1 MVGIRGLSPSRNGSK
16 LVSVVIKPAAELEL
30 VGGAPILELV
40 NTQEGPRGGEPG
52 HDFLRDYGELVA
64 WGEHVG
70 ILDGPAALAVE
81 ARRRPEAAAQVLDD
95 TRALR
100 AAAHAV
106 FSAVATHAPPP
117 GEPLAHLD
125 TAYAEAVRHARL
137 APAGPARFDHV
148 WDGASLERRAVAA
161 RLLGRRPSA
170 QRPARPGQGMRRVS
184 LALHRLQP
192 QPQPALVH
200 DEHLRRERED
210 APLPGA
216 QGYGRSMTR

>member
-1 MVGIRGLSPSRNGSK
+1 M
-16 LVSVVIKPAAELEL
+16 VIKPAAELEL

-70 ILDGPAALAVE
+70 ILDGPAALAAE

-148 WDGASLERRAVAA
+148 WDGASLERALWPLAYSAVD
-161 RLLGRRPSA
+161 LLRNGPLDQVKACDACRWLFIDSSRNHSRRWCTMNICGASA
-170 QRPARPGQGMRRVS
+170 KMRRYR
-184 LALHRLQP
+184 A
-192 QPQPALVH
+192 
-200 DEHLRRERED
+200 RR
-210 APLPGA
+210 ATA
-216 QGYGRSMTR
+216 GR